1 VNSGLMIAQYTA
13 AGCVT
18 ALRAAAAPVATQS
31 LPVSAGQEDHV
42 SMGWTAALRTRRC
55 VTDLRRVLA
64 VEMVAA
70 AQALEMRRPQRPG
83 PATAALLAGVRQRVP
98 RLEDDRPLAG
108 DLAAA
113 EGWLAGGEW
122 RAAVESACGGPL
134 L

>member
-42 SMGWTAALRTRRC
+42 SMGWTAALRTRRS
-55 VTDLRRVLA
+55 VAGLRRVLA
-64 VEMVAA
+64 VELVAA
-70 AQALEMRRPQRPG
+70 AQALELRRPGRPG
-83 PATAALLAGVRQRVP
+83 PATGALLAALRQRVP
-98 RLEDDRPLAG
+98 RLEADRPLAG

-113 EGWLAGGEW
+113 EAWLAGGTW
-122 RAAVESACGGPL
+122 RAPVESACGGPL
-134 L
+134 R